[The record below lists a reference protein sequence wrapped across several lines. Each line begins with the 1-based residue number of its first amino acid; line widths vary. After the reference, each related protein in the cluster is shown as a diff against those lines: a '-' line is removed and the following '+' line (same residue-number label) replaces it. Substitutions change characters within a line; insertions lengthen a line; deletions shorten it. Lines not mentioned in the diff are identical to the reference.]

1 MAQSTNPV
9 KREPVI
15 SPEELQR
22 LTDMGL
28 GRGVDATK
36 RSLWTQKSAFQVQS
50 IPSSLEN
57 SNIIGT
63 DEGSVRHYYERK
75 VSSII
80 GRQTE
85 IKASIDEPNT
95 SINVGMDTLHSQRLN
110 ESRKSVGEQVI
121 TRTISFRS
129 SFDDL
134 PLQHISGKK
143 LEKSDDRTPSEAS
156 LILRSASSST
166 EIKVKSFEERL
177 SAWLLDRIRGRGY
190 DFEESVVGVQV
201 DSSTAKLAKY
211 LEKNADDETMI
222 ENIDDDCLMFIKH
235 VGVTHYVNSIRL
247 GAERFCIL
255 TSTEYS
261 KKVRVKGSMGVEG
274 IAKASL
280 SRSSL
285 TQWRTSSLRAKEI
298 GRIVDG
304 GVKVGTSD
312 EAVIGFQLKPI
323 HSLVRSY
330 HIHESLKRA
339 LRNYIVQKILKC
351 SKSDIIFVPY
361 LLS

>member
-9 KREPVI
+9 KCEPVV
-15 SPEELQR
+15 SPEEVQR
-22 LTDMGL
+22 LIDMGL

-36 RSLWTQKSAFQVQS
+36 RSLWKQKSAFQVQS
-50 IPSSLEN
+50 VPSSLE
-57 SNIIGT
+57 NIIGT
-63 DEGSVRHYYERK
+63 DEGSVRHYYERD

-85 IKASIDEPNT
+85 IKTSIDEPNT

-110 ESRKSVGEQVI
+110 ESRRSVGEQVI

-134 PLQHISGKK
+134 PLEHVRGKK
-143 LEKSDDRTPSEAS
+143 LERSEDRTESPSDAS
-156 LILRSASSST
+156 LTLRSASSST

-177 SAWLLDRIRGRGY
+177 SAWLLDRIRGREH
-190 DFEESVVGVQV
+190 DSEESVVGVQA

-211 LEKNADDETMI
+211 LEKNADDDTVI
-222 ENIDDDCLMFIKH
+222 EKVDDDCLMFLKH

-247 GAERFCIL
+247 GAAKFRVL

-274 IAKASL
+274 VAKASL
-280 SRSSL
+280 TQSSL
-285 TQWRTSSLRAKEI
+285 TQKHASSVGVKEI

-339 LRNYIVQKILKC
+339 LRDYIVQKILQS
-351 SKSDIIFVPY
+351 SKSDIVMS
-361 LLS
+361 LL